1 MSLKSQV
8 IVEGAAQRVT
18 RRSGISKATGA
29 EWAISSVIV
38 IGADCLADVSFFE
51 SEASVTVPKPGDKFR
66 ALCEVGVFRDD
77 DSLSFVKYLG

>member
-8 IVEGAAQRVT
+8 IVEGVAQRVS
-18 RRSGISKATGA
+18 RRTGVNNTTGA

-38 IGADCLADVSFFE
+38 IGQDCLADVSFFE
-51 SEASVTVPKPGDKFR
+51 SDPSVEIPKPGKAFR

-77 DSLSFVKYLG
+77 DSLQFVKYLG